1 MGQRAIVYC
10 FDREGSGTQKKGLG
24 TVSSGVYLHWSG
36 HRVLELARELFTV
49 MKGETV
55 REGQKYPDGD
65 RSNDASYAAARLAA
79 IACDYNPGNVS
90 VGLLNSDTIIETIVQ
105 NLLDMRDFTKGQL
118 KHLEQQWLDDGT
130 FFIDTLDWVLY
141 QVKDGI
147 VTVRSCNPDHTVER
161 AMARAVT
168 SLEGK

>member
-10 FDREGSGTQKKGLG
+10 FDREGGG
-24 TVSSGVYLHWSG
+24 TVKKLGQVSAGLYLHWSG
-36 HRVLELARELFTV
+36 HRVLQLARELFTV

-55 REGQKYPDGD
+55 REGRSHPDGD
-65 RSNDASYAAARLAA
+65 RSNDASYAAARLTA

-90 VGLLNSDTIIETIVQ
+90 VGLLNSDAIIETIAA
-105 NLLDMRDFTKGQL
+105 NLLDLRDFTKGQL

-147 VTVRSCNPDHTVER
+147 VTTSSCNPEHTVER
-161 AMARAVT
+161 AMSRAVT